1 MINSKDNPVQW
12 ALWLDELDEA
22 REHLDR
28 LIAALTAESEYDDSR
43 LRVDLGHVMAH
54 LNRAWAR
61 RNIPR
66 DLTDEEW
73 ESFREYPKDLQ
84 PIA

>member
-1 MINSKDNPVQW
+1 MINSKNNPVQW
-12 ALWLDELDEA
+12 ALWLDEFDEP

-28 LIAALTAESEYDDSR
+28 LIAALAAESDYDESR